1 MTEQNKDWSGNTSIY
16 ACNHRTK
23 EDDVAENDL
32 YCTHPESMQ
41 LFFEKCAERNFILQK
56 KIYEPCCGLGSI
68 SDELIK
74 QGYDVLSTDLIDR
87 GYGEGNIDFLKLTK
101 ETLRSEWKDYMKCIV
116 TNPPYKLATDFVRHS
131 LDLAED
137 GVKVAMFLKIQFLEG
152 KERKKLFTEYPPKT
166 IYVSSSRL
174 LCAKNGEFEKM
185 KAGGGSAVAYAWY
198 VWVKGYK
205 GDTVV
210 KWIN

>member
-41 LFFEKCAERNFILQK
+41 LFFEKCAERNFILPE

-101 ETLRSEWKDYMKCIV
+101 ETLRPEWKDYMKCIV
-116 TNPPYKLATDFVRHS
+116 TNPPYKYATECVEKALEL
-131 LDLAED
+131 LDDD
-137 GVKVAMFLKIQFLEG
+137 GICIMFLKTTFLETKGRQALFKKHKLKYVWQYVNRQGCG
-152 KERKKLFTEYPPKT
+152 KNIRIF
-166 IYVSSSRL
+166 
-174 LCAKNGEFEKM
+174 KNGG
-185 KAGGGSAVAYAWY
+185 AAAYAMFIWDKSY
-198 VWVKGYK
+198 EGLPEL
-205 GDTVV
+205 D
-210 KWIN
+210 WIE